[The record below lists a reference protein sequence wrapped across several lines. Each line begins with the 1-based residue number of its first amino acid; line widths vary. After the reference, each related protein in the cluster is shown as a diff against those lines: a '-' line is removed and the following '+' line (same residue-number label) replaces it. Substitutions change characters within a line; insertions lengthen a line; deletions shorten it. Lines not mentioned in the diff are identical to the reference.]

1 MGRAS
6 FEAEADPNDADVLHF
21 FFVFFFSSFSFFCDL
36 IFLRTVQQQASSS
49 HPVAQVSSRS
59 SSPTIVRTNMASL
72 TSSGP
77 ALDSSD
83 DSEQTPEQRLQ
94 YLRDRGVEVDLPEDR
109 AKATQAA
116 KAGGPQFAYVLLP
129 QVETKAVVELRA
141 HAAPDGASVD
151 VLPQLLAPNFAD
163 DGAVLDSAAVEREAA
178 GRLKNMMIGTT
189 KKH

>member
-1 MGRAS
+1 
-6 FEAEADPNDADVLHF
+6 
-21 FFVFFFSSFSFFCDL
+21 
-36 IFLRTVQQQASSS
+36 
-49 HPVAQVSSRS
+49 
-59 SSPTIVRTNMASL
+59 
-72 TSSGP
+72 
-77 ALDSSD
+77 
-83 DSEQTPEQRLQ
+83 
-94 YLRDRGVEVDLPEDR
+94 
-109 AKATQAA
+109 
-116 KAGGPQFAYVLLP
+116 VLLP